1 MVARSTPME
10 IVDSAEGLTAL
21 VERLSTEKRIVID
34 TESNSFHR
42 FPERICLVQI
52 GAAGRAWV
60 VDPLPLSRE
69 ETAPLGRLLAQ
80 PSIVKVMH
88 AAANDIRA
96 FDKEWSFPTV
106 NVFDTSTAARFCGMD
121 RVGLD
126 TVLEET
132 LGVIIVKSKNL
143 QRADWTL
150 RPLSEEALR
159 YAVNDVAHLT
169 DLQDALSAK
178 VDALGRTDW
187 VAEEFRRLE
196 DVRYRAPD
204 PPEIAFLG
212 AKGSRELDA
221 RGLAILRELYV
232 FRHNEGLRSGVPPF
246 RILSERALIDI
257 AKAGGG
263 ELSPT
268 PDLPRGVLNR
278 WGKRLQQARDRGLN
292 AEPFERPRG
301 NPSREPRI
309 RGRRVS
315 KSSGSR
321 RSRHGGPGT
330 LLDLALTLPLFG
342 PCRALNCLRATPP
355 PSLGRREENHS
366 GCVGGSSASLASC
379 LRGRWRARGHLTE
392 MMPE

>member
-1 MVARSTPME
+1 MVACSTPME
-10 IVDSAEGLTAL
+10 IVDSAEGLAAL
-21 VERLSTEKRIVID
+21 AERLSSEKRIVID

-121 RVGLD
+121 KVGLD

-132 LGVIIVKSKNL
+132 LGVIIIKSKNL

-178 VDALGRTDW
+178 VDALGRTAW

-257 AKAGGG
+257 AKTGGG

-301 NPSREPRI
+301 NPAGATDPRPTREQVERLKALKAW
-309 RGRRVS
+309 RTGHAARL
-315 KSSGSR
+315 G
-321 RSRHGGPGT
+321 
-330 LLDLALTLPLFG
+330 LDPALIWPM
-342 PCRALNCLRATPP
+342 
-355 PSLGRREENHS
+355 PSLELLARDPAAVAEE
-366 GCVGGSSASLASC
+366 
-379 LRGRWRARGHLTE
+379 ARGESQWVRRWQQREFGELLAGALAG
-392 MMPE
+392 

>member
-1 MVARSTPME
+1 MVSRSTPTE
-10 IVDSAEGLTAL
+10 IVDSAVGLAAL
-21 VERLSTEKRIVID
+21 VDRLSTEKRIVID

-42 FPERICLVQI
+42 FPERVCLVQI

-69 ETAPLGRLLAQ
+69 EAAPLGRLLAQ

-126 TVLEET
+126 TVLQET

-221 RGLAILRELYV
+221 RGLAILREIYV

-257 AKAGGG
+257 AKSGWDD
-263 ELSPT
+263 LSPT

-301 NPSREPRI
+301 NPTGVTDPRPTREQNERLKALKAW
-309 RGRRVS
+309 RTVHAAGL
-315 KSSGSR
+315 G
-321 RSRHGGPGT
+321 
-330 LLDLALTLPLFG
+330 LDPALIWPM
-342 PCRALNCLRATPP
+342 
-355 PSLGRREENHS
+355 PSLELLARDPAAVAEE
-366 GCVGGSSASLASC
+366 
-379 LRGRWRARGHLTE
+379 ARGESQWVRWWQQREFGELLAGALAG
-392 MMPE
+392 

>member
-10 IVDSAEGLTAL
+10 MVDSAAGLAEL
-21 VERLSTEKRIVID
+21 AERLSSERRIVID
-34 TESNSFHR
+34 TESNGFHR
-42 FPERICLVQI
+42 YPERICLVQI

-60 VDPLPLSRE
+60 VDPLQLSPE
-69 ETAPLGRLLAQ
+69 EAAPLGRLLAE
-80 PSIVKVMH
+80 PSVVKVMH
-88 AAANDIRA
+88 AAANDIRV
-96 FDKEWSFPTV
+96 FDKEWSFPTA

-169 DLQDALSAK
+169 DLQDALNEK
-178 VDALGRTDW
+178 VDALGRTEW
-187 VAEEFRRLE
+187 VAEELRRLE

-232 FRHNEGLRSGVPPF
+232 FRHDEGMRSGVPPF
-246 RILSERALIDI
+246 RILSERALIDV
-257 AKAGGG
+257 AKAGAG

-268 PDLPRGVLNR
+268 PDLPRSVLNR
-278 WGKRLQQARDRGLN
+278 WGKRLQQARDRGLQ
-292 AEPFERPRG
+292 APPFERPRG
-301 NPSREPRI
+301 NPSGISEPRPTHEQI
-309 RGRRVS
+309 ERLKALKTWRTTHAAQLS
-315 KSSGSR
+315 
-321 RSRHGGPGT
+321 
-330 LLDLALTLPLFG
+330 LDPALIWPM
-342 PCRALNCLRATPP
+342 
-355 PSLGRREENHS
+355 PSLE
-366 GCVGGSSASLASC
+366 L
-379 LRGRWRARGHLTE
+379 LARGHATASEETRGDSQWVRKWQQREFGESLE
-392 MMPE
+392 AALAG

>member
-1 MVARSTPME
+1 MVSRSTPTE
-10 IVDSAEGLTAL
+10 IVDSAVGLAAL

-42 FPERICLVQI
+42 FPERVCLVQI

-69 ETAPLGRLLAQ
+69 EAAPLGRLLAQ

-126 TVLEET
+126 TVLQET

-221 RGLAILRELYV
+221 RGLAILREIYV

-257 AKAGGG
+257 AKSGWDD
-263 ELSPT
+263 LSPT

-301 NPSREPRI
+301 NPTGVTDPRPTREQNERLKALKAW
-309 RGRRVS
+309 RTVHAAGL
-315 KSSGSR
+315 G
-321 RSRHGGPGT
+321 
-330 LLDLALTLPLFG
+330 LDPALIWPM
-342 PCRALNCLRATPP
+342 
-355 PSLGRREENHS
+355 PSLELLARDPAAVAEE
-366 GCVGGSSASLASC
+366 
-379 LRGRWRARGHLTE
+379 ARGESQWVRWWQQREFGELLAGALAG
-392 MMPE
+392 

>member
-1 MVARSTPME
+1 MVARSTPTD
-10 IVDSAEGLTAL
+10 IVDSAAGLAAL
-21 VERLSTEKRIVID
+21 VERLSTEKRVVID

-42 FPERICLVQI
+42 FPERVCLVQI

-69 ETAPLGRLLAQ
+69 EATPLGRLLAQ

-150 RPLSEEALR
+150 RPLSDEALR

-169 DLQDALSAK
+169 DLQDTLSAK
-178 VDALGRTDW
+178 VDALGRTAW

-257 AKAGGG
+257 AKAGEG

-292 AEPFERPRG
+292 AEPFERLRG
-301 NPSREPRI
+301 NPTGVTDPRPTREQIERL
-309 RGRRVS
+309 
-315 KSSGSR
+315 K
-321 RSRHGGPGT
+321 T
-330 LLDLALTLPLFG
+330 LKAWRTGHAARLGLDPALIWPM
-342 PCRALNCLRATPP
+342 
-355 PSLGRREENHS
+355 PSLELLARDPAAVAEE
-366 GCVGGSSASLASC
+366 
-379 LRGRWRARGHLTE
+379 ARGESLWVRRWQQLE
-392 MMPE
+392 FGELLVGALEG